1 MEIFSNKKKNIKKL
15 PNPQREMGFLE
26 HLEELRW
33 TIFRSLLTIL
43 IFAIGVFIAKD
54 FVFNNIISAHLNE
67 NFPTYRFFCW
77 FGERMCFHPPELK
90 LITRVMGEQFF
101 VHIKVSLVLGF
112 IFAFPFVLREVWKFV
127 SPGLQET
134 ERKATFGVITIC
146 SFLFFLGVSFGF
158 FVIAPF
164 AIKFFAEYTV
174 GSFAET
180 SPTLD
185 SYVGFITM
193 LTLPAG
199 IIFELPVVVYFLT
212 KAGLVD
218 VAFLRTYRRHA
229 IIIILV
235 LSAIITPPDVLTQ
248 ILIGI
253 PILFIYEIG
262 ILVAKRVEKKA
273 KQNE

>member
-15 PNPQREMGFLE
+15 PNPQKEMGFLE

-33 TIFRSLLTIL
+33 TIFRSLLFIL
-43 IFAIGVFIAKD
+43 VFAIAVFIAKD
-54 FVFNNIISAHLNE
+54 FVFENIISAHLKE
-67 NFPTYRFFCW
+67 NFPTYRIFCW
-77 FGERMCFHPPELK
+77 FGERMCIHPPKLK

-112 IFAFPFVLREVWKFV
+112 VFAFPFVLREIWKFI

-134 ERKATFGVITIC
+134 ERKATAGVIAIC

-164 AIKFFAEYTV
+164 AVKFFAEYTV
-174 GSFAET
+174 GNFAET

-199 IIFELPVVVYFLT
+199 IVFELPVVIYFLT
-212 KAGLVD
+212 KAGLVS
-218 VAFLRTYRRHA
+218 ATFLKTYRRHA

-248 ILIGI
+248 ILISI

-262 ILVAKRVEKKA
+262 VLVAKRVEKKA
-273 KQNE
+273 KENE